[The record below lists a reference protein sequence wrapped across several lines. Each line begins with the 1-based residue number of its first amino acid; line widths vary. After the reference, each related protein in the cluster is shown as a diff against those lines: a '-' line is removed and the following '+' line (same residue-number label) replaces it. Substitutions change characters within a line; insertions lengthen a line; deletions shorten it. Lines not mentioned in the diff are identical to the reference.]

1 MNFNLIIHL
10 LILGYFYFIHSVD
23 CKRDDVS
30 LEALSASLIE
40 YFANI
45 PEHTN
50 EIKIDHPVFEISIRN
65 VKIFLSNINA
75 TIDEY
80 NRAIY
85 FNNIEVTYYFLL
97 RIRHKEDDENLYI
110 IREDCVAHQV
120 FDNFGFTQVQDHSL
134 IFSSMLIFNKFLIA
148 DLDLFHLEIYKHD
161 FLPNDEQFQ
170 KTLRGIIHTEIEK
183 KLSVY
188 PTPDNEYYF
197 KQLLKNLISHSYFS
211 LSEIKSV
218 IKTMRL
224 TEPSYQIKEKQIIN
238 VKLRVWVALKT
249 FTEIIYVEF
258 ETIDFQKQGFTLGE
272 MKWSGSSEYSDIEL
286 KTAIYYC
293 MNQIFKTIIWN

>member
-10 LILGYFYFIHSVD
+10 LILRYFYFIHSVY

-30 LEALSASLIE
+30 LEALSAGLIE

-45 PEHTN
+45 PEYTN

-65 VKIFLSNINA
+65 VKIFISNINA
-75 TIDEY
+75 TIDDY

-85 FNNIEVTYYFLL
+85 FDNIEVTYYFLL
-97 RIRHKEDDENLYI
+97 RIRHKEDDDNLYI

-120 FDNFGFTQVQDHSL
+120 FDNFSFTQVQDHSL
-134 IFSSMLIFNKFLIA
+134 IFESMLIFNKFLIA

-170 KTLRGIIHTEIEK
+170 KTLRNIIHTEIGK

-188 PTPDNEYYF
+188 PIPDNEYYF

-218 IKTMRL
+218 IKTIRL

-238 VKLRVWVALKT
+238 VKLRVWIELKT
-249 FTEIIYVEF
+249 FTEISYVEF
-258 ETIDFQKQGFTLGE
+258 ETIDFQKQGFTLGD
-272 MKWSGSSEYSDIEL
+272 MKWRGSSEYSDIEL